1 MERASA
7 ERGDCVDRSPASRG
21 WRAGRYGVC
30 GQRSTAANSRQQ
42 YGKPRGWRECSAAA
56 VAHADADV
64 LQCHLHVDGAHRHRQ
79 RGGYFQ
85 EQGLDVDVTFINAS
99 AQNTAA
105 LLSGEVD
112 VSALGGIGPIRA
124 RLGGTDLLL
133 IGATK
138 PYFSGSLIARPEI
151 ASLADL
157 QGKQIGITGKGGNTD
172 LMMRVVLPRLG
183 LEPDRDVMLFDTGN
197 NPETLAALLTGNI
210 AAAALTPPGDE
221 RARGLGFATLVDV
234 TAARIYYPALTL
246 GTAGSTLTKRAEA
259 LERFLR
265 SYGQAVHRYRADKS
279 FALAVAL
286 DFLRTDDP
294 AANEQAY
301 EVERDLM
308 PPGLDLPLAAIQA
321 TLDLLKLDDPRAAQA
336 NPADF
341 VDLRLLHGLQ
351 ESGFFERLAA
361 EQPAR

>member
-1 MERASA
+1 MHMSYSA
-7 ERGDCVDRSPASRG
+7 ISMSMVPIAI
-21 WRAGRYGVC
+21 A
-30 GQRSTAANSRQQ
+30 
-42 YGKPRGWRECSAAA
+42 REA
-56 VAHADADV
+56 
-64 LQCHLHVDGAHRHRQ
+64 
-79 RGGYFQ
+79 GYFQ
-85 EQGLDVDVTFINAS
+85 EQGLDLDATFINAS
-99 AQNTAA
+99 AQNAAA

-138 PYFSGSLIARPEI
+138 PYFSGSLVARPEV

-157 QGKQIGITGKGGNTD
+157 RGRQIGITGKGGNTD
-172 LMMRVVLPRLG
+172 LMMRVVLPRHG

-197 NPETLAALLTGNI
+197 NPETLAALTAGNI

-221 RARGLGFATLVDV
+221 RARSLGFPTLVDV

-246 GTAGSTLTKRAEA
+246 GTADSTLTKRAEV

-265 SYGQAVHRYRADKS
+265 SYGQAVHRYRTDKD
-279 FALAVAL
+279 FTLAVAS
-286 DFLRTDDP
+286 DFLRSDDR

-301 EVERDLM
+301 EIERDLM
-308 PPGLDLPLAAIQA
+308 PPDLELPLAAIQA
-321 TLDLLKLDDPRAAQA
+321 TLDLLKLDDPRAAAA
-336 NPADF
+336 NPTDF

-351 ESGFFERLAA
+351 QSGFFERLAS

>member
-1 MERASA
+1 MIAIRVLLVIGALVGTACAASA
-7 ERGDCVDRSPASRG
+7 PPQPAPGSTTESLGTGESPAP
-21 WRAGRYGVC
+21 
-30 GQRSTAANSRQQ
+30 
-42 YGKPRGWRECSAAA
+42 PRTLIPMQTSYSAISMSMVPIAIAREA
-56 VAHADADV
+56 
-64 LQCHLHVDGAHRHRQ
+64 
-79 RGGYFQ
+79 GYFQ
-85 EQGLDVDVTFINAS
+85 EQGLDVGAMFINAS
-99 AQNTAA
+99 AQNAAA

-138 PYFSGSLIARPEI
+138 PYFSGSLIARP
-151 ASLADL
+151 
-157 QGKQIGITGKGGNTD
+157 QIGITGKGGNTD

-197 NPETLAALLTGNI
+197 NPETLAALTTGNI

-221 RARGLGFATLVDV
+221 RARGLGFPTLVDV
-234 TAARIYYPALTL
+234 TAARILYPALTL
-246 GTAGSTLTKRAEA
+246 GTAGSTLAKRADV

-265 SYGQAVHRYRADKS
+265 GYGQAVHRYRTDKS

-301 EVERDLM
+301 EVERSLM
-308 PPGLDLPLAAIQA
+308 PPDLDLPLAAIQA
-321 TLDLLKLDDPRAAQA
+321 TLDLLKLDDPRAAEA
-336 NPADF
+336 NAADF

-351 ESGFFERLAA
+351 QSGFFERLAT